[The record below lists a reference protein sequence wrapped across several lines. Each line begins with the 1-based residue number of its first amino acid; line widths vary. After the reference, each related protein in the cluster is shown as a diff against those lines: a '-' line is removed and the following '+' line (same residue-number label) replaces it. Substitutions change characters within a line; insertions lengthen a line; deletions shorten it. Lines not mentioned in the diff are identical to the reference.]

1 MSGNYITRSSSAEDL
16 NQFFILDFSMVDY
29 FGTCKAVGLIDTDTK
44 CSSVKCPRKL
54 PENCLG
60 IVPTGAC
67 CPICAGA
74 LKIVFSR
81 KQIDRG
87 IYALKNA
94 DLEALTLKSILKS
107 LQQLIKVSSCY
118 LSGFLTFETDLMII
132 VYSIDKHPNEDQVE
146 VCQQEAIKIANL
158 ISTKSHHF
166 TSNLGLSS
174 FILASYVKPTVS
186 SSIATYAT
194 YPLVLLYLCTSI
206 LLTFRW

>member
-1 MSGNYITRSSSAEDL
+1 
-16 NQFFILDFSMVDY
+16 MVDY
-29 FGTCKAVGLIDTDTK
+29 YGNCKAVGLIETETR
-44 CSSVKCPRKL
+44 CMSVRCPRRL

-60 IVPTGAC
+60 IIPTGAC
-67 CPICAGA
+67 CPICASA
-74 LKIVFSR
+74 LKIVYSR

-118 LSGFLTFETDLMII
+118 LSGFLTFETDIMIV
-132 VYSIDKHPNEDQVE
+132 VYSIDKYPTEEQVE
-146 VCQQEAIKIANL
+146 VCKQEALKIKNL

-174 FILASYVKPTVS
+174 FILASFVKPTIS
-186 SSIATYAT
+186 SSIAITM
-194 YPLVLLYLCTSI
+194 YPVSLLVLCIIS
-206 LLTFRW
+206 LLTCR

>member
-1 MSGNYITRSSSAEDL
+1 MKNNISYYSHFS
-16 NQFFILDFSMVDY
+16 DFSMIDY
-29 FGTCKAVGLIDTDTK
+29 FGNCKAVGLIDSDTK
-44 CSSVKCPRKL
+44 CSSVKCPRRL

-60 IVPTGAC
+60 IIPTGAC
-67 CPICAGA
+67 CPVCGGA
-74 LKIVFSR
+74 LKIVYSR

-87 IYALKNA
+87 IYALKNN

-118 LSGFLTFETDLMII
+118 LSGFLTFESDIMII
-132 VYSIDKHPNEDQVE
+132 VYTIDKNPHEDQVE

-186 SSIATYAT
+186 ASVIIYAS
-194 YPLVLLYLCTSI
+194 YPISLLALCITV
-206 LLTFRW
+206 LLTFRWF

>member
-1 MSGNYITRSSSAEDL
+1 MI
-16 NQFFILDFSMVDY
+16 DY
-29 FGTCKAVGLIDTDTK
+29 FGNCKAVGLIDSESR
-44 CSSVKCPRKL
+44 CSSVRCPRKL

-74 LKIVFSR
+74 LKIVYSR

-87 IYALKNA
+87 IYALKNV
-94 DLEALTLKSILKS
+94 DLEALTLRSILKS

-118 LSGFLTFETDLMII
+118 LSGFLTFETDLMIV
-132 VYSIDKHPNEDQVE
+132 VYNIDKNPQRDQVE
-146 VCQQEAIKIANL
+146 VCQQEALKIANL

-174 FILASYVKPTVS
+174 FILASHVKPTVS
-186 SSIATYAT
+186 TTNKIRASNTLTLTIALITIFK
-194 YPLVLLYLCTSI
+194 L
-206 LLTFRW
+206 FR

>member
-1 MSGNYITRSSSAEDL
+1 
-16 NQFFILDFSMVDY
+16 MVDY
-29 FGTCKAVGLIDTDTK
+29 FGPCRAVGFIDSDTR
-44 CSSVKCPRKL
+44 CSSVKCPRRL
-54 PENCLG
+54 PDYCLG
-60 IVPTGAC
+60 IIPTGAC

-74 LKIVFSR
+74 LKIVYSR

-87 IYALKNA
+87 IYALKNT

-118 LSGFLTFETDLMII
+118 LSGFLTFETDIMII
-132 VYSIDKHPNEDQVE
+132 VYSIDKNPHGGQVE

-174 FILASYVKPTVS
+174 FILASYVQPSVS
-186 SSIATYAT
+186 SSITIYPA
-194 YPLVLLYLCTSI
+194 YPLSLLCLCVTLI
-206 LLTFRW
+206 LTFR